1 MDLRK
6 VHVGKMIGF
15 SAARQAL
22 FSGKYPTHGAEM
34 YESGIC
40 RVQAV
45 GRLDLCDSQ
54 EPIEEMDALRLTIG
68 TSAQVS

>member
-1 MDLRK
+1 
-6 VHVGKMIGF
+6 MIGF

-45 GRLDLCDSQ
+45 GRLDAGDSQ
-54 EPIEEMDALRLTIG
+54 VSKVEMDAINLIIG
-68 TSAQVS
+68 TSAELS